1 MPASLKAVFLKK
13 TFVPLLAYQ
22 VIAHQAEVDVIYR
35 ELYVIKR
42 RIWNKR
48 YRYRGAT
55 TLPNTMP

>member
-1 MPASLKAVFLKK
+1 MPASLEAVFLKK

-48 YRYRGAT
+48 CGYRGT
-55 TLPNTMP
+55 ITLPISVP